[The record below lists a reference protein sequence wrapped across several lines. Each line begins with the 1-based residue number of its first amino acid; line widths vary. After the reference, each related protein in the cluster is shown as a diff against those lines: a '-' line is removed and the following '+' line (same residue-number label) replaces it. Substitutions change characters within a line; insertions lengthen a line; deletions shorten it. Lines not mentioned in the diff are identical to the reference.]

1 MNFAVIGGDMRQAK
15 LAELLTEDGHLVNAF
30 AVDKLK
36 MEKVTRKEKL
46 SDAITDADCVILPLP
61 AISSEG
67 VINTP
72 FSGTT
77 LTTRQVFS
85 LISPGQ
91 IVCAGKVNA
100 GLRELAEW
108 SGAELYDYFA
118 REELTVA
125 NAATTAEG
133 AVQIIMEETS
143 RTLLGAKCLVVGYGR
158 IGKLLAHRLQAMGA
172 EVTVSARKCVDFAW
186 IKAYGYRAENT
197 EKLDG
202 KLSKYDVII
211 NTVPA
216 KILDERKLVQIS
228 KRCLCLDL
236 ASKPGGID
244 FQAASRLGIHA
255 VWALSLPGE
264 VAPETAGM
272 CIKDTI
278 YNILREK
285 GVEI

>member
-15 LAELLTEDGHLVNAF
+15 LAELLLEDGHTVTAF

-36 MEKVTRKEKL
+36 IEKVTRREKL
-46 SDAITDADCVILPLP
+46 SEAIADAECVILPLP
-61 AISSEG
+61 ATSSEG

-91 IVCAGKVNA
+91 IVCAGRINE
-100 GLRELAEW
+100 GLRELSEW

-125 NAATTAEG
+125 NAASTAEG
-133 AVQIIMEETS
+133 AVQIIMEETPK
-143 RTLLGAKCLVVGYGR
+143 TLLGAKCLVIGYGR
-158 IGKLLAHRLQAMGA
+158 IGKILSHRLNAMGA
-172 EVTVSARKCVDFAW
+172 KVTVAARKCSDFAW
-186 IKAYGYRAENT
+186 IQAFGYDSENS
-197 EKLDG
+197 EKLNG
-202 KLSKYDVII
+202 KLSGYDVII

-216 KILDERKLVQIS
+216 KILDESKLIQLS
-228 KRCLCLDL
+228 KHCLCLDL

-244 FQAASRLGIHA
+244 FQAASRLGVHA